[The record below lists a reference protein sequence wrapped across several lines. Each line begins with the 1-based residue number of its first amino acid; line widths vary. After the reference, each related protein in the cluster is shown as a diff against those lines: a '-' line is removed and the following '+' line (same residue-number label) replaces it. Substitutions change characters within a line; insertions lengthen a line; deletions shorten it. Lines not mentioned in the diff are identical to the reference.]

1 MRVLVLDQFSELGGA
16 QRCLLDLIPAL
27 LDRRWDVR
35 MLLPGEGPLV
45 QALHDLGV
53 PVQLVQCGPY
63 TAGRK
68 TLRDVVR
75 FVGDYRAITKA
86 VERQS
91 ADLIYVNGPRLLPA
105 AARACRGTPILF
117 HAHSYLSKRYAVS
130 LVGRALKKSGA
141 TAIASSNFVGAP
153 WRAYAHVRTIYN
165 GTPEIAF
172 RPKAAPKDRRW
183 RIGVI
188 GRIAP
193 EKGQLEFVR
202 AARELPFAT
211 FHIYGAPLWSSHAYF
226 EDVRAAAAGLD
237 VEFAGWSD
245 SVATVLYEL
254 DLLVVP
260 SPSHES
266 TTRVILEAFSAGTPV
281 IAFASGGI
289 PEVVKH
295 GSTGF
300 LTNSNE
306 LAQQIREVV
315 QHADRLPEIVKAA
328 REEWNNRFTL
338 DRYCAEVT
346 EAMELAARRVNSGNN
361 KAANKTTAAAVPKT
375 GA

>member
-1 MRVLVLDQFSELGGA
+1 MRVLILDQFSELGGA
-16 QRCLLDLIPAL
+16 QRCLLDLIPVL
-27 LDRRWDVR
+27 LDRRWDTRV
-35 MLLPGEGPLV
+35 LLPGEGPLA

-105 AARACRGTPILF
+105 VARASRGTPLLF

-141 TAIASSNFVGAP
+141 AVIASSDFVGAP
-153 WRAYAHVRTIYN
+153 WLPYADFRTIYN

-172 RPKAAPKDRRW
+172 RPKPAPQDRRW

-193 EKGQLEFVR
+193 EKGQLEFIR
-202 AARELPFAT
+202 AAKELSFAT
-211 FHIYGAPLWSSHAYF
+211 FHIYGAPLWSSRSYF
-226 EDVRAAAAGLD
+226 ETVHSAAVGID

-245 SVATVLYEL
+245 SVATALHDL

-289 PEVVKH
+289 PEVLKH
-295 GSTGF
+295 GTTGF
-300 LTNSNE
+300 LTSASE

-315 QHADRLPEIVKAA
+315 QQSDKLPDIVSAA
-328 REEWNNRFTL
+328 REEWSKRFML
-338 DRYCAEVT
+338 DRYCAEVI
-346 EAMELAARRVNSGNN
+346 EAMECAARRVNNGNR
-361 KAANKTTAAAVPKT
+361 KAANRTTAAAVPKT
-375 GA
+375 GE

>member
-16 QRCLLDLIPAL
+16 QRCLLDLMPAL

-35 MLLPGEGPLV
+35 VLLPGEGRLS
-45 QALHDLGV
+45 QALHDLGI
-53 PVQLVQCGPY
+53 PVQRVQCGPY
-63 TAGRK
+63 TSGTK
-68 TLRDVVR
+68 TLRDLIR

-86 VERQS
+86 VEAQS

-117 HAHSYLSKRYAVS
+117 HAHSYLSKRYAVL

-141 TAIASSNFVGAP
+141 VVIASSDFAGAP
-153 WRAYAHVRTIYN
+153 WLPYANVRTIYN
-165 GTPEIAF
+165 GTPEAAF
-172 RPKAAPKDRRW
+172 QPKYPPTRW

-193 EKGQLEFVR
+193 EKGQLEFVN
-202 AARELPFAT
+202 AARELSFAT
-211 FHIYGAPLWSSHAYF
+211 FHIYGAPLWSSQSYF
-226 EDVRAAAAGLD
+226 DAVRAAAAGLD
-237 VEFAGWSD
+237 IEFAGWSD
-245 SVATVLYEL
+245 SVTKILHEL

-289 PEVVKH
+289 PEVVEH
-295 GSTGF
+295 GTTGF
-300 LTNSNE
+300 LTNARE

-315 QHADRLPEIVKAA
+315 QHADRLPEIVNAA
-328 REEWNNRFTL
+328 RDEWSKRFTL
-338 DRYCAEVT
+338 DRYRAEVT
-346 EAMELAARRVNSGNN
+346 EAMELAARRVSKGNN
-361 KAANKTTAAAVPKT
+361 KAATSITAAAAPST
-375 GA
+375 GP